1 MQRKLPPF
9 DELMDLARNRPE
21 EFERLRMAL
30 CETAINQTSEKI
42 RPRLRGLQFRID
54 MERRRC
60 HNPLASCIKI
70 SAMMHESLVRLSRLL
85 NGEQEYPANPL
96 NNTKQPSSASVI
108 PLHRRA
114 LKHQGS

>member
-30 CETAINQTSEKI
+30 CEAAINQASEKI

-85 NGEQEYPANPL
+85 NGEQEYLTNPL
-96 NNTKQPSSASVI
+96 KGTKRPSSAFVI
-108 PLHRRA
+108 PLHGRA
-114 LKHQGS
+114 FKHQGS